1 MRKTAVYL
9 PGEGSPET
17 FAHVRA
23 QGFDAVD
30 LQSFVDTETPLFTQG
45 AAHFERTLTALRRA
59 AEAAGIEIAQ
69 THGPWRRPQD
79 TTPADRAERLE
90 KMKMSLRGT
99 ALLGCRYMAIHPIMP
114 FMYEVDDA
122 QRMLYYEMNRAFFAE
137 LIREAERCGVV
148 ICFENLPFKGLPTS
162 SPTATAAFVRE
173 MASPYFQMCLDTG
186 HSIILGEAPGEAL
199 RRNADVI
206 RILHVHDNDR
216 LHDQHRLPYD
226 GVIDWT
232 DFRDALSAVDESVVL
247 SLECDVP
254 ARMPA
259 PLRDGCRRALC
270 GVARGL
276 AGR

>member
-1 MRKTAVYL
+1 
-9 PGEGSPET
+9 
-17 FAHVRA
+17 
-23 QGFDAVD
+23 
-30 LQSFVDTETPLFTQG
+30 
-45 AAHFERTLTALRRA
+45 
-59 AEAAGIEIAQ
+59 
-69 THGPWRRPQD
+69 
-79 TTPADRAERLE
+79 
-90 KMKMSLRGT
+90 MSLRGT

-122 QRMLYYEMNRAFFAE
+122 QRPLYYEMNRAFFAE

-173 MASPYFQMCLDTG
+173 MASPFFQMCLDTG
-186 HSIILGEAPGEAL
+186 HSMILGEAPGEAL

-206 RILHVHDNDR
+206 RMLHVHDNDR

-247 SLECDVP
+247 SLNAMSRRGCLHRCGTAAAASCAGWRGGWQGGEGRKTVRVLCP
-254 ARMPA
+254 SSKTTIARQSAAFRRLTGVFAPFQAIAFPSRSTRNVSKSWMPA
-259 PLRDGCRRALC
+259 
-270 GVARGL
+270 V
-276 AGR
+276 